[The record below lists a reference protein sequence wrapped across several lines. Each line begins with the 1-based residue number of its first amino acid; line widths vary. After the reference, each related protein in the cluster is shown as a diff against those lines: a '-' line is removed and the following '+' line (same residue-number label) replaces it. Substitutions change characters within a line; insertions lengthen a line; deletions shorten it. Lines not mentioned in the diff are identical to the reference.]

1 MGDQKEREVRM
12 TARRKSRPRFD
23 RHEYRKMRRFLA
35 GMWLEMYQRYQGG
48 RSASDAVRVPF
59 PEQEE
64 RRSRRRGED
73 EL

>member
-12 TARRKSRPRFD
+12 TARRKSRPWFN

-35 GMWLEMYQRYQGG
+35 DMWLEMSRRYQGG

-64 RRSRRRGED
+64 RRSRRRED